1 MLQGYLEELRKTS
14 LLEPEEELELWRRD
28 AAGDEAAH
36 QRLMTAYQPLVFK
49 IASSFRLPEADT
61 MELIQEASGSL
72 QPVCLIPY
80 QRKHGRLSAA
90 QHG

>member
-36 QRLMTAYQPLVFK
+36 QRLMTAYQPK
-49 IASSFRLPEADT
+49 AWWDCWKR
-61 MELIQEASGSL
+61 
-72 QPVCLIPY
+72 
-80 QRKHGRLSAA
+80 RKVMIISVR
-90 QHG
+90 

>member
-36 QRLMTAYQPLVFK
+36 QRLM
-49 IASSFRLPEADT
+49 R
-61 MELIQEASGSL
+61 ASG
-72 QPVCLIPY
+72 CLRPI
-80 QRKHGRLSAA
+80 QWS
-90 QHG
+90 

>member
-36 QRLMTAYQPLVFK
+36 QRLMTAYQPGRHGGT
-49 IASSFRLPEADT
+49 AG
-61 MELIQEASGSL
+61 SGGKL
-72 QPVCLIPY
+72 
-80 QRKHGRLSAA
+80 
-90 QHG
+90 